1 MVTVVVFE
9 SVEDGFLL
17 FYFDPVLFMFL
28 FIDFGLLMVVL
39 WWELMVIGF
48 WYDINGGWWWRDV
61 VILVVIVLEKM
72 FWMDLYKWLRDGNGR
87 DYESKVK
94 MVWYDSDI
102 VYEWKWWWVFMMY
115 LWMVV

>member
-39 WWELMVIGF
+39 
-48 WYDINGGWWWRDV
+48 
-61 VILVVIVLEKM
+61 
-72 FWMDLYKWLRDGNGR
+72 
-87 DYESKVK
+87 
-94 MVWYDSDI
+94 
-102 VYEWKWWWVFMMY
+102 
-115 LWMVV
+115 